1 MNIRRY
7 LFLVVFDGQF
17 ELRQV
22 VTLPGVQLLA
32 LVVSVVQYGFQ
43 FSGTPGLVQKVFGK
57 ALALLRQLLVLLP
70 KLVLHLRRKEEVAF
84 VSFLSFQRRGE
95 RNQEGPTLLS
105 SLSSQPNLKA
115 VRMGSSLDSAM
126 SDGEARA
133 L

>member
-43 FSGTPGLVQKVFGK
+43 LSGTPGLVQKVFGK

-70 KLVLHLRRKEEVAF
+70 KLVLHLRRRK
-84 VSFLSFQRRGE
+84 RRFY
-95 RNQEGPTLLS
+95 RFY
-105 SLSSQPNLKA
+105 
-115 VRMGSSLDSAM
+115 RFRD
-126 SDGEARA
+126 EARVTTRA
-133 L
+133 PPC